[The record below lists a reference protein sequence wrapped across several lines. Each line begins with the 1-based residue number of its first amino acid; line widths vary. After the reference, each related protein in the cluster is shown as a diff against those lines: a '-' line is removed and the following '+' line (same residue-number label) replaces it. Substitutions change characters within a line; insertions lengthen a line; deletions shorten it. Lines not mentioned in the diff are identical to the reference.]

1 MHAQGQ
7 RQTGTWHR
15 RRRDAGRAL
24 SLPRAP
30 AQRDLVAGGTARQHG
45 AAAVIRHSKTPTSS
59 ALARD
64 PRRRL
69 LAAHVRDC
77 SRPRLAYSER
87 TPPCPVVNSLLP
99 FSSGVCHSWPRID
112 AVGQELQARPSSHTR
127 GRVGFGAGYRLAIAC
142 SIWSISIVVG
152 GICWKRKSAIA

>member
-59 ALARD
+59 ALARE

-77 SRPRLAYSER
+77 SRPRLVYSER
-87 TPPCPVVNSLLP
+87 TPSVPRCQYLRGAY
-99 FSSGVCHSWPRID
+99 FSAGESKRETADARDEID
-112 AVGQELQARPSSHTR
+112 EHWHGQEE
-127 GRVGFGAGYRLAIAC
+127 G
-142 SIWSISIVVG
+142 
-152 GICWKRKSAIA
+152 